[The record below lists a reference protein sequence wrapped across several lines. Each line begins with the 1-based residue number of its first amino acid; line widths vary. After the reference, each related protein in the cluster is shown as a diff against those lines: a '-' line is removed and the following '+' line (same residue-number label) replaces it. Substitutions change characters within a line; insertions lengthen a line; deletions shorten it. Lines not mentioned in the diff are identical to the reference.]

1 MGALAAQM
9 VRKSEMVMTAV
20 KIGETIDYTQ
30 RYTKGYQRRI
40 YSGVHEVQLAA
51 APAPLLHCMH

>member
-1 MGALAAQM
+1 MA
-9 VRKSEMVMTAV
+9 RKREMVMTAV

-40 YSGVHEVQLAA
+40 YSGVHEVPLAA